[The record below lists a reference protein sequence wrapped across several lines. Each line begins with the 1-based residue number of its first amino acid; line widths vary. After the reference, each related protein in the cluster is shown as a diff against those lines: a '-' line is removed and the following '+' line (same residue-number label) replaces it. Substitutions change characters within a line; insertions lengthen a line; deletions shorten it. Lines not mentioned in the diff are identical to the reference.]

1 MQDLSKL
8 QDAAAAALKWVQSQK
23 GVREAEAFVA
33 ANDSLLARLDYTSH
47 IPCEGVL
54 EPKSCGSFGVG
65 LRVVFGN
72 GGQALL
78 GFGQETGDLGKTAV
92 RSAFAKAKAGAV
104 ADPTFESLPKPTG
117 EKPTLSDYHDPALMD
132 LPDED
137 LVALGWEAM
146 QGAMEEFEKGAKRL
160 RKSPKALGFLL
171 GGDVT
176 VLQER
181 MAVASTHMPDVQTDE
196 TTLIMASFTAMVEAR
211 KAKGTGWLTGA
222 KRSDFTKD
230 VGAEAARNAIA
241 SVGGRRVKS
250 GKYKV
255 VFGPQAVTDLLT
267 HIILPSLKLGN
278 LYASSSCFLGKL
290 TKQVADKHLSLYDHG
305 ALPGHMGSKRITC
318 EGLPTGRTDL
328 IRDGV
333 MVGTLANDYESRRIM
348 MDKQAKEKLGVAPKS
363 HKAAF
368 VPRNGFRFQSGGGRG
383 FAMPP
388 GTACTN
394 VFLESNRAK
403 TREALLKEVGDGI
416 YVGRIWYTYPV
427 NGLAAGDF
435 TTTCIADS
443 YLIED
448 GRLGAPLLPN
458 VIRINDNVSK
468 VLNNIIG
475 VGDTP
480 RGVIVWAADEV
491 VYVPDVAVA
500 DVNVTAI
507 ADFLAASS

>member
-1 MQDLSKL
+1 MQELNKL
-8 QDAAAAALKWVQSQK
+8 QEAAAAALKWAQSQD

-33 ANDSLLARLDYTSH
+33 ANDNLLTRLDYTSH

-54 EPKSCGSFGVG
+54 EPKSCESFGIG
-65 LRVVFGN
+65 LRVVFEDGD
-72 GGQALL
+72 QALL
-78 GFGQETGDLGKTAV
+78 GFGQETGDVGEAAV
-92 RSAFAKAKAGAV
+92 RSAFAKAKDGAV
-104 ADPTFESLPKPTG
+104 ADPTFECLPKPTG
-117 EKPTLSDYHDPALMD
+117 EEPILSAYHDPALMD
-132 LPDED
+132 LPDEG

-146 QGAMEEFEKGAKRL
+146 QGAMEEFEKGAEKL
-160 RKSPKALGFLL
+160 GEDPKALGFLL

-181 MAVASTHMPDVQTDE
+181 MAIASTHMPDVQTDE

-211 KAKGTGWLTGA
+211 HAKGTGWLTGA
-222 KRSDFTKD
+222 KRPDFTKD

-241 SVGGRRVKS
+241 SVDGRRVKS

-278 LYASSSCFLGKL
+278 LYASSSYFLGKL
-290 TKQVADKHLSLYDHG
+290 MTQVADAQISLYDDG

-328 IRDGV
+328 IKDGV
-333 MVGTLANDYESRRIM
+333 VIGTLANDYESRRIM
-348 MDKQAKEKLGVAPKS
+348 ADPQAKEKLGVDPKA
-363 HKAAF
+363 HAAAF

-394 VFLESNRAK
+394 VFFESNRPRP
-403 TREALLKEVGDGI
+403 REDLLREVGDGI

-427 NGLAAGDF
+427 NGLTAGDF

-443 YLIED
+443 YLIE
-448 GRLGAPLLPN
+448 GGQLGAPLQPN
-458 VIRINDNVSK
+458 VIRINDNISK
-468 VLNNIIG
+468 VLNHIIG
-475 VGDTP
+475 VGDAP

-491 VYVPDVAVA
+491 VHAPDLAVV

-507 ADFLAASS
+507 ADFLTTSS